1 VVNQALIS
9 VVDDDDC
16 VRESLRG
23 LLRSMG
29 FRVGAFASAEE
40 FLNSDDLLHA
50 SCLIVDVRM
59 PGMGG
64 LELHRHL
71 AVSGPAIP
79 VVFIT
84 AHGSEHSGRG
94 RALSEGAVEY
104 LIKPFSEE
112 ALVQAVNAA
121 LSLTMRDERGR
132 P

>member
-1 VVNQALIS
+1 MSLIS
-9 VVDDDDC
+9 VVDDDQSI
-16 VRESLRG
+16 RESLRG
-23 LLRSMG
+23 LLESVG
-29 FRVGAFASAEE
+29 FAVETFSSARD
-40 FLNSDDLLHA
+40 FLDSECLTRTD
-50 SCLIVDVRM
+50 CLILDVRM

-112 ALVQAVNAA
+112 ALLQAVNAA